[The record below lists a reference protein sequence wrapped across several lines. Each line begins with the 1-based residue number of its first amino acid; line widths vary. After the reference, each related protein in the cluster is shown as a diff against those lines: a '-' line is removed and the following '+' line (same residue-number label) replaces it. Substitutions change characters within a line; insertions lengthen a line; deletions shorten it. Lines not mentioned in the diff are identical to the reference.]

1 MTDTHSPSYR
11 WVVLANSVLVF
22 VVAFGFG
29 WTYIVTVV
37 SQVLADLHLSQAS
50 WGLLWSAISLGTLA
64 TAIVGG
70 ILGDRFGVRRIVGL
84 GVVLMGI
91 TLALRGTA
99 TSFGAMYVWMLLF
112 GMALALTFPNVPKA
126 LGMWFSPQ
134 EFGMANGVTQ
144 AGYGVGGALAVAL
157 TPLVVDAL
165 GGWRAMTYELG
176 IATVVIGVLWF
187 VMVRDRTPPPPDP
200 GQADPADAPGPMS
213 TLDAIRRVLSLRDMW
228 ILAGCHMLFLGG
240 YIGVLGYAP
249 TYLVQERGLTAAS
262 AGFIISLVMWA
273 FVVGAL
279 VLPLLSDRVGLRKRF
294 FFPGMF
300 VAGVCIIIFAFVLGG
315 PLWVVAVIWGL
326 GNGAAPLAFVVPLEM
341 EGVGLDLAGAA
352 IGIAI
357 TAGYLGGVLAPIM
370 GMWLVSLTPVAGFVF
385 WGGCFMLSACLF
397 LFLKETG
404 PRVRLEKSPV

>member
-228 ILAGCHMLFLGG
+228 ILAGCHMLFLVQDQG
-240 YIGVLGYAP
+240 
-249 TYLVQERGLTAAS
+249 TY
-262 AGFIISLVMWA
+262 F
-273 FVVGAL
+273 
-279 VLPLLSDRVGLRKRF
+279 DK
-294 FFPGMF
+294 
-300 VAGVCIIIFAFVLGG
+300 
-315 PLWVVAVIWGL
+315 WG
-326 GNGAAPLAFVVPLEM
+326 NCSQP
-341 EGVGLDLAGAA
+341 
-352 IGIAI
+352 
-357 TAGYLGGVLAPIM
+357 
-370 GMWLVSLTPVAGFVF
+370 
-385 WGGCFMLSACLF
+385 
-397 LFLKETG
+397 
-404 PRVRLEKSPV
+404 

>member
-1 MTDTHSPSYR
+1 MTDTQSPSYR

-200 GQADPADAPGPMS
+200 GQTDPADAPGPMS

-262 AGFIISLVMWA
+262 AGFILSLVMWA

-300 VAGVCIIIFAFVLGG
+300 VAGVCIIIFAFVVDG
-315 PLWVVAVIWGL
+315 PLWVVAVLWGL

-341 EGVGLDLAGAA
+341 EGVGPDLAGAA

-370 GMWLVSLTPVAGFVF
+370 GMWLVSFTPVAGFVF

-404 PRVRLEKSPV
+404 PRVRLEQSPV